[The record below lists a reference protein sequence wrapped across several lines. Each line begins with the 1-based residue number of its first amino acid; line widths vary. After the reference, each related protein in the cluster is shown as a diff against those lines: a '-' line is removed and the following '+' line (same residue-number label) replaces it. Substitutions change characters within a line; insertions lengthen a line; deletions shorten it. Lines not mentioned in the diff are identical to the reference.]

1 MKDVMHNQ
9 LKVKVAGIHLA
20 GPNSTKTT
28 LVIMTGHLG
37 EGNLKISS
45 IYDRMGTVHR
55 LFSDDRLFD
64 VLSSE
69 RPDRV
74 MIDSPLTVPPC
85 VACTRVSCP
94 GVNACEDIAVAYMQ
108 KLVDTQRGKKK
119 KKPMNPQTQRIW
131 DVKEWYQWHPS
142 LQEPTYSANKAPL
155 VVRSLTLQ
163 RRLRSLQEPI
173 RLYETSIPHAL
184 SVFVEQL
191 ALPTELGYQYRAFG
205 IGREQ
210 RQKLMRALVQA
221 RIIDGHLMDEA
232 TASVE
237 TFSALVAAI
246 MAGLELRD
254 KVSRPENE
262 FFTDQGWVYLPELV
276 APEMTE
282 KPVIN

>member
-1 MKDVMHNQ
+1 MQNQ
-9 LKVKVAGIHLA
+9 LKAKVAGIHLA

-45 IYDRMGTVHR
+45 IYDRMGTVNR

-64 VLSSE
+64 VLRGE

-85 VACTRVSCP
+85 VACTRMACP

-131 DVKEWYQWHPS
+131 DVKEWYEWHPS

-163 RRLRSLQEPI
+163 KRLRSLEKPI
-173 RLYETSIPHAL
+173 KLYETSIPHAL

-191 ALPTELGYQYRAFG
+191 ELAPELGYQYRAFG
-205 IGREQ
+205 VGREQ
-210 RQKLMRALVQA
+210 RQKLVAALVKEG
-221 RIIDGHLMDEA
+221 IISNHLMDEA

-237 TFSALVAAI
+237 TFSAFVAAV
-246 MAGLELRD
+246 MAGLEMQDL
-254 KVSRPENE
+254 VSRPEND

-276 APEMTE
+276 PAEPIEQ
-282 KPVIN
+282 PVIN

>member
-1 MKDVMHNQ
+1 MQNQ

-28 LVIMTGHLG
+28 LVIMTGHLS
-37 EGNLKISS
+37 EGNLKISG

-64 VLSSE
+64 VLRGE
-69 RPDRV
+69 CPDRV

-85 VACTRVSCP
+85 VACTRASCP

-131 DVKEWYQWHPS
+131 DVKEWYEWHPS

-163 RRLRSLQEPI
+163 RRLRSLENPI
-173 RLYETSIPHAL
+173 QLFETSIPHAL
-184 SVFVEQL
+184 SIFVEQL
-191 ALPTELGYQYRAFG
+191 DLPRELAYQYRAFG

-210 RQKLMRALVQA
+210 RRKLAQALRKA
-221 RIIDGHLMDEA
+221 GIIAEPLLEEV

-237 TFSALVAAI
+237 TFSAFVAAI
-246 MAGLELRD
+246 VAGLELKD
-254 KVSRPENE
+254 QVSRPGND
-262 FFTDQGWVYLPELV
+262 FFTDQGWVYLPELADSSV
-276 APEMTE
+276 TE
-282 KPVIN
+282 EPAIN

>member
-1 MKDVMHNQ
+1 MQNQ
-9 LKVKVAGIHLA
+9 LKAKVAGIHLA

-37 EGNLKISS
+37 EGNLKISC
-45 IYDRMGTVHR
+45 IYDRMGTVNR
-55 LFSDDRLFD
+55 LFSDDRLFE
-64 VLSSE
+64 VLRAE

-85 VACTRVSCP
+85 VACTRSSCP

-131 DVKEWYQWHPS
+131 DVREWYEWHPS

-155 VVRSLTLQ
+155 VVRSMTLQ
-163 RRLRSLQEPI
+163 KRLRSLDNPI
-173 RLYETSIPHAL
+173 QLYETSVPHVL
-184 SVFVEQL
+184 SVLVEQL
-191 ALPTELGYQYRAFG
+191 ELPSELGYQYRAFG

-210 RQKLMRALVQA
+210 RQKLIRALIEADIV
-221 RIIDGHLMDEA
+221 DGHMMDEV

-237 TFSALVAAI
+237 TFSAFIAAV
-246 MAGLELRD
+246 MAGLERGGL
-254 KVSRPENE
+254 VSRPENQ
-262 FFTDQGWVYLPELV
+262 FFEDQGWVYLPELDPS
-276 APEMTE
+276 PETD
-282 KPVIN
+282 PAILN